1 MTSVIQQQ
9 CIVITPLRHNV
20 NNTIHWF
27 PKRVRIRLLFCN
39 VSLKSE
45 RVEVNIE
52 SKRSQ
57 SICIISCLVL
67 VYNNGDEKLKN
78 PGGEKTGAEG
88 KTDGG
93 KVKRIFQRC
102 YHKDFIRRVH
112 GTVGLYFTSLCLH
125 FCDNRRARNIAS
137 SV

>member
-1 MTSVIQQQ
+1 MTSVNHS
-9 CIVITPLRHNV
+9 CIVNKTMQGLRE
-20 NNTIHWF
+20 
-27 PKRVRIRLLFCN
+27 RVRMRFVFCN
-39 VSLKSE
+39 VSLTSE

-67 VYNNGDEKLKN
+67 VYYNGDEKLKN

-93 KVKRIFQRC
+93 KVKRISKGV

-125 FCDNRRARNIAS
+125 FCNNRWARNIAS